1 MKSRIYFALAVLGLV
16 LLIVFSDFDPAAYV
30 RQAIA

>member
-1 MKSRIYFALAVLGLV
+1 MKKRILFALAVLGLV

-30 RQAIA
+30 RQVLP